1 MVKHNNMVPRTNVMK
16 YWQRFVRV
24 NFNQPAGKKRR
35 AEKRAQ
41 KAAKLAPRPAAGNL
55 RPVVKPP
62 SLRHNFRLRKGK
74 GFTKSELKEA
84 GIHNR
89 LAPTIGISVDL
100 RRRNKSVEGMQR
112 NVDRLKEYMSK
123 LVYLTNRKRKSKKS
137 QDSRAKLKECRQNT
151 HKHIIPI
158 PRAKYDPARAITADD
173 KKFMAFST
181 LRIQRAEQRL
191 VGPRQK
197 AKASKKEAD
206 N

>member
-112 NVDRLKEYMSK
+112 NVDRLKEYMGK
-123 LVYLTNRKRKSKKS
+123 LVYLTNRKRKGKKNV
-137 QDSRAKLKECRQNT
+137 DSRNKLKECKQNT
-151 HKHIIPI
+151 HKNIIPV
-158 PRAKYDPARAITADD
+158 PRIKYDGARAITAED

-181 LRIQRAEQRL
+181 LRIARAENRM
-191 VGPRQK
+191 VGPRSK
-197 AKASKKEAD
+197 AKAAKAAKTE
-206 N
+206 